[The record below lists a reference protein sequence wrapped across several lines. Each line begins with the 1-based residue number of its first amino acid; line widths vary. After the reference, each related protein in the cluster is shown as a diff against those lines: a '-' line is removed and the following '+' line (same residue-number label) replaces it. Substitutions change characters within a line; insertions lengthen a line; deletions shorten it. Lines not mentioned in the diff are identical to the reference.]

1 MKSLLSKGTSIV
13 ETPFGC
19 RSRIGGMISLE
30 LFESEISTDRHLL
43 FFVCAQPWCS
53 NEAIA

>member
-1 MKSLLSKGTSIV
+1 VKSLLSKGTSIV